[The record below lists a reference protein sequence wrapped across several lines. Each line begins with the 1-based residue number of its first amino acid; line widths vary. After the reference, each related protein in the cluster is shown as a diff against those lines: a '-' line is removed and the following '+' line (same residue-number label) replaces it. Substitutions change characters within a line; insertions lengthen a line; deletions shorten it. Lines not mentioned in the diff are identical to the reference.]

1 MSVTDTKPAPLS
13 DLRLAPG
20 AAAGALILPYQG
32 ALPKIDKG
40 AFVAPTATVIGNV
53 EIGARTG
60 IWFQCT
66 LRGDI
71 NFIRI
76 GAQCNLQDGT
86 VVHVDSATFPT
97 IIGDNVTIGHM
108 ALIHA
113 CTIESGAFIGM
124 KACVMDGAVVEEGAM
139 VAAGALVPPGKR
151 VPKGQVWAGTPA
163 RFLREMSDKDRAMAT
178 RITPGYWALAQ
189 RYLAAG
195 IGVVS

>member
-1 MSVTDTKPAPLS
+1 MDATDAKLS
-13 DLRLAPG
+13 FSLEPVPIAQTT
-20 AAAGALILPYQG
+20 ALILPYEG
-32 ALPKIDKG
+32 ALPKIARN
-40 AFVAPTATVIGNV
+40 AFVAPTATIIGNV

-76 GAQCNLQDGT
+76 GEHCNLQDGT
-86 VVHVDSATFPT
+86 VVHVDSATYPT
-97 IIGDNVTIGHM
+97 VIGDNVTIGHM

-124 KACVMDGAVVEEGAM
+124 KACIMDGAVVESDAM

-163 RFLREMSDKDRAMAT
+163 RFLRQISDRDRAMAT

-195 IGVVS
+195 IGAVS